1 MSYNI
6 YVKHKTLLS
15 LPLELADGFETF
27 VRYVRSS
34 SINPF
39 WVKEAGSTPFLIN
52 LKNKTYKLHDRLGR
66 LRKKSKGFLVA
77 GGKLLSYLK
86 DIYNK
91 WDFAV
96 FNLH

>member
-1 MSYNI
+1 MCYNI
-6 YVKHKTLLS
+6 CVKYKTLLL

-52 LKNKTYKLHDRLGR
+52 LKKNK
-66 LRKKSKGFLVA
+66 KKQ
-77 GGKLLSYLK
+77 
-86 DIYNK
+86 DIQAP
-91 WDFAV
+91 W
-96 FNLH
+96 